1 MPTTSKILRPKMV
14 RASQQE
20 HQSSFSGTKSERA
33 QKVFN
38 AIETISLGLLELDN
52 CGDLCELGGK
62 NLVDAAARMNKQYQ
76 VLEKLLDPMKSRIK
90 VEALEANPG
99 RNRPE
104 ITLTGNVYQAVVRKV
119 VKTKIVAEL
128 VRQFMGPKI
137 HKVQDKSQ
145 EITVSFGIKE

>member
-1 MPTTSKILRPKMV
+1 MV

-33 QKVFN
+33 QRVFE

-76 VLEKLLDPMKSRIK
+76 VLEKLLDPMKSKIK

-104 ITLTGNVYQAVVRKV
+104 ITLTGNVYQAVVRRIT
-119 VKTKIVAEL
+119 KTLIVAEL
-128 VRQFMGPKI
+128 VKKFMGKNV
-137 HKVQDKSQ
+137 HKVQDKKS
-145 EITVSFGIKE
+145 ILTVDFGIKE

>member
-52 CGDLCELGGK
+52 CGDLTELGGK

-76 VLEKLLDPMKSRIK
+76 VLEKLLDPMKSKIK

>member
-1 MPTTSKILRPKMV
+1 
-14 RASQQE
+14 
-20 HQSSFSGTKSERA
+20 
-33 QKVFN
+33 
-38 AIETISLGLLELDN
+38 LGLLELDN